1 MCVCACMCYR
11 SGMFGGRDQTGDAQP
26 LYLLYFVLRVY
37 DHKQTHLGSSGWR
50 GHNWGAAAETDTI
63 GEQQLKWTQSGTVQ
77 SGHARLVLAGDTMAY
92 CCQCIRTG
100 GYARLTHAWWRRQ
113 DLWSMCLQRQKNCC
127 VPHCA
132 NTNEGES
139 SSELQTLDCLRRWMR
154 GNSWSEQ
161 SYLQWFS
168 AVIEFEYTKY
178 EPTYAH
184 SSSSHSSVNLKV

>member
-1 MCVCACMCYR
+1 MV
-11 SGMFGGRDQTGDAQP
+11 S
-26 LYLLYFVLRVY
+26 LYLDFSCVHVCMHVVQKWGAGPDWWRTTFVLIVLCNACVRS
-37 DHKQTHLGSSGWR
+37 Q
-50 GHNWGAAAETDTI
+50 ADTT
-63 GEQQLKWTQSGTVQ
+63 GEQRLKWTQPGTVR

-92 CCQCIRTG
+92 CCQCARTG

-113 DLWSMCLQRQKNCC
+113 DLWSMCLQRQKNCR

-132 NTNEGES
+132 NMNGGEC
-139 SSELQTLDCLRRWMR
+139 SSELQAPDCLRRWMR

-168 AVIEFEYTKY
+168 AVIEFEYTEY

-184 SSSSHSSVNLKV
+184 SSSPHSSVNLKV